1 VPEGLSH
8 ATAPPAARPPLWRRV
23 IPSPRR
29 LAPFALLGTIGL
41 AAGGGVWLYLW
52 LDHAA
57 IERQV
62 LREAGSL
69 ADTVAAQAGA
79 TLGGLEQ
86 MLLGIDQLGDAASMP
101 HPSAFLSALSRR
113 QDAAPGDVTLIVLS
127 AEGQLLQ
134 ATPASRQQ
142 LAGVTPGALAAV
154 VAQLPSG
161 PRTQAPAVVGQPLHA
176 TDGPL
181 LPLSRRMS
189 DGNLAVALL
198 PIRLLQDFYAGLQ
211 LAPDSMVAL
220 IDRQARV
227 LARVPALPQAMIGQP
242 VPSAAR
248 LIPRMASDPSWNNIS
263 TSPLDGL
270 VRYMAV
276 RPVPGYPLAISL
288 GLANNSAMTRWRQR
302 ATIGAT
308 LTVLLIAAAALAIL
322 LLEREASRRLAT
334 QAAATARLQRLA
346 DGAAGIASRPE
357 LPALLGYIARL
368 TRETLAVPYACIAL
382 VDGGAA
388 PQVTMSNDPMNPFPP
403 DALAALEAWSV
414 EEDALAPQAISATD
428 VLPAR
433 LGITMQTEEGDLL
446 GTLTVASRACRF
458 SADEEAVLA
467 QLARVASIAIRN
479 RRLLAAAQRAAQDAR
494 TARGRME
501 RLLEAMEQGFVAL
514 DAAWRITYANA
525 AARRLMPRGAELP
538 AAATVWDIYPHLVD
552 LPVFEHLHAVAS
564 TGLPRS
570 FEQSFA
576 AGQYRLKINAF
587 AAGDGVGVFFSET
600 TPAAKAPAPQPEP
613 ATLAAAPTGIPPQE
627 HVLLVE
633 DEAPLRTRLA
643 RQLGQMGYH
652 VTALA
657 DGPAALAALDQGL
670 CPDLLLSDVIMP
682 GGISGPRLATL
693 ARERLPDLRV
703 LLMSGYALSEED
715 HDDAGEALMSKP
727 CDPATLM
734 ARLHGAL
741 HGDAPRPV

>member
-1 VPEGLSH
+1 LPDGISPAIASR
-8 ATAPPAARPPLWRRV
+8 ATRAPLWRRA

-29 LAPFALLGTIGL
+29 LAPFALLATIAL
-41 AAGGGVWLYLW
+41 AAGGGVWLYLR

-57 IERQV
+57 TERQV
-62 LREAGSL
+62 LREAGAL

-86 MLLGIDQLGDAASMP
+86 MLLGIDRMADAASMP
-101 HPSAFLSALSRR
+101 LPSAFLSALSRR
-113 QDAAPGDVTLIVLS
+113 QDAAPNDVALVVLS
-127 AEGQLLQ
+127 TEGQLLV

-142 LAGVTPGALAAV
+142 LAGVTPAALATLA
-154 VAQLPSG
+154 AELPPG
-161 PRTQAPAVVGQPLHA
+161 PQAHAHAIIGQPLHA
-176 TDGPL
+176 VEGPL

-189 DGNLAVALL
+189 DGHLAVALL
-198 PIRLLQDFYAGLQ
+198 PVRLLQDFYASLQ
-211 LAPDSMVAL
+211 LGPESNVAL
-220 IDRQARV
+220 IDFQARV
-227 LARVPALPQAMIGQP
+227 LARVPVLPPGMIGKP
-242 VPSAAR
+242 MPSAAR
-248 LIPRMASDPSWNNIS
+248 LIPLMAQNPSWNRIS
-263 TSPLDGL
+263 ISPLDGR

-276 RPVPGYPLAISL
+276 RPVPGYPLVISL
-288 GLANNSAMTRWRQR
+288 GLGNSSAITRWQQR
-302 ATIGAT
+302 ATMGAT

-322 LLEREASRRLAT
+322 LLERESNRRLAN

-382 VDGGAA
+382 HEDGTA
-388 PQVTMSNDPMNPFPP
+388 PQVTMSNDPVNPFPP

-414 EEDALAPQAISATD
+414 QEDALAPHAIPATD
-428 VLPAR
+428 GLPAR

-514 DAAWRITYANA
+514 DAAWRITYANG
-525 AARRLMPRGAELP
+525 AARRLMRQRGDLP
-538 AAATVWDIYPHLVD
+538 VAATVWDMFPHLVG

-576 AGQYRLKINAF
+576 AGQYRLKVNAF

-600 TPAAKAPAPQPEP
+600 TPAAQDAAPQSEPAAPAAVP
-613 ATLAAAPTGIPPQE
+613 LQE

-633 DEAPLRTRLA
+633 DEAPLRTHLA
-643 RQLGQMGYH
+643 RQMGQMGYH
-652 VTALA
+652 VTALE

-715 HDDAGEALMSKP
+715 HDGAGEALMAKP
-727 CDPATLM
+727 CNPATLL

-741 HGDAPRPV
+741 HGAAPRPV